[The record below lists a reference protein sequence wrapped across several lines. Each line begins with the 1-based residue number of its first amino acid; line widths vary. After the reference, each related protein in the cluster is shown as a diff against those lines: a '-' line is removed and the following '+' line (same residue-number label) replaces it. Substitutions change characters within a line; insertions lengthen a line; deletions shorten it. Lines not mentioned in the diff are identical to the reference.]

1 MSREKMALAYI
12 FCKKI
17 TPIQVIK
24 KRYPRREIVISMQYS
39 NRTTLGLS
47 GCQDSEKRC
56 CLPVKSDRQRIRS
69 DGFEEINRFY

>member
-1 MSREKMALAYI
+1 MALAYI

-39 NRTTLGLS
+39 NRTTLSQPGS
-47 GCQDSEKRC
+47 HDRCQPGIGIFD
-56 CLPVKSDRQRIRS
+56 
-69 DGFEEINRFY
+69 